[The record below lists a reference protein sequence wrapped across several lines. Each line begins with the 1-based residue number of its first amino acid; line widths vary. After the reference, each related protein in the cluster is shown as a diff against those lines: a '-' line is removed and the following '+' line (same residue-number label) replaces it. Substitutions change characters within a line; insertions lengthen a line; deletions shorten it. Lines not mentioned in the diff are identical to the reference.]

1 MEFRYVSVCVCVCVC
16 QSLYITYED
25 LSFTLCNDATLIV
38 SHFHARVHQRST
50 QRDKGLRAGRQDM
63 SVDVTLAAACFNT
76 PIEAHTHRVVDRS
89 TDSGIL

>member
-1 MEFRYVSVCVCVCVC
+1 MCVCVC
-16 QSLYITYED
+16 QCPYLTYED

-50 QRDKGLRAGRQDM
+50 QRDKGLGAERQDM
-63 SVDVTLAAACFNT
+63 SMDVMLAAACLNT
-76 PIEAHTHRVVDRS
+76 LTEAHTHRVVDRS